1 MITMVVITLALA
13 ALVMV
18 IYNIVRK
25 KGDQYNQIVL
35 NHQDYESRTLP
46 YKRGSIRDRNGT
58 YLATSEKVYN
68 LILDPKQ
75 MLPDDGSEQDYQ
87 YLDATIS
94 ALNECFGYDKD
105 ELKKLINDK
114 KDSYYVIYKKQL
126 SADQKEAFENLEN
139 EKNAEYKKLP
149 RSQGGA
155 KRVGGVWFEEDYKR
169 VYPYNQ
175 VASNVVGFALK
186 DGSGG
191 SGGIEQYYNST
202 LTGNSGREYGY
213 LNESNPERVVKSP
226 QNGDDLI
233 STIDINIQRICE
245 KYINEWQS
253 EVGSKVAA
261 VVVMD
266 PNTGEVLAMATNSEY
281 NLNDPYNLEPYY
293 TEAQIAAMDDKAK
306 TDALSQMWRNYCV
319 SDTYEPGSPQKV
331 FTVAGALEEAA
342 VKPDSTYFCKGYLDV
357 AGQIIHCDDRS
368 GHGNLTLTQGLVKSC
383 NVVMMTVA
391 GTEGKD
397 KFCAYQKLFGFGS
410 KTGIDLPAE
419 ADTSGLVYK
428 PDDMGPVDLATNSFG
443 QNYNCTMIQMSAAY
457 CSLINGGS
465 YYEPHVIKQILN
477 DQGAVVKKV
486 EPKLVRETVSEGTSN
501 FIKNALY
508 LTVSGDG
515 GTGSAAAIPGYKIAG
530 KTGTAEKQPRNAKN
544 YLVSFA
550 GFAPAYDP
558 QVFCYV
564 VLDTPNLPPGPEQAH
579 SKFAATIF
587 QKIMTEVLPYMN
599 IFPDTGDDSGDTAG
613 EQEGIISRGSGQP
626 SGGALQPSGGASS
639 QPSGGAS
646 QSSGGASQPSGGT
659 SQPSGGASQPSGTS
673 RPSGA
678 SQPSK
683 AAAQSSA
690 ASKPAGSGSNKKPA
704 EEESRGQAAAS
715 RAETGGADEVIPP
728 ENLYPDRM
736 PGQSGADTATEAQST
751 AAPSPAPPISPA

>member
-1 MITMVVITLALA
+1 MQEKLVITMVVITLALA

-25 KGDQYNQIVL
+25 KGDEYNQIVM

-46 YKRGSIRDRNGT
+46 YKRGSIKDRNGT

-75 MLPDDGSEQDYQ
+75 MLPDEQSDQNYQ
-87 YLDATIS
+87 YVDATIN

-105 ELKKLINDK
+105 ELKKLVNDK
-114 KDSYYVIYKKQL
+114 KDSYYVVYQKQL
-126 SADQKEAFENLEN
+126 SADQKETFENLEK

-149 RSQGGA
+149 RDKGGTQ
-155 KRVGGVWFEEDYKR
+155 RVGGVWFEEEYR
-169 VYPYNQ
+169 RIYPYNQ
-175 VASNVVGFALK
+175 LASNVIGFALK

-202 LTGNSGREYGY
+202 LTGNNGREYGY

-226 QNGDDLI
+226 QNGETLI
-233 STIDINIQRICE
+233 STIDINIQKICE
-245 KYINEWQS
+245 KYINEWQADI
-253 EVGSKVAA
+253 GSKVAA

-266 PNTGEVLAMATNSEY
+266 PKTGEVLAMASNSQY

-293 TEAQIAAMDDKAK
+293 TADQIAAMDDQTKSA
-306 TDALSQMWRNYCV
+306 ALSTMWRNYCV
-319 SDTYEPGSPQKV
+319 SDTFEPGSPQKV

-342 VKPDSTYFCKGYLDV
+342 VKPDSTYVCKGFLSIGGHD
-357 AGQIIHCDDRS
+357 IHCVNRN
-368 GHGNLTLTQGLVKSC
+368 GHGLLTLTQGLMKSC

-397 KFCAYQKLFGFGS
+397 NFCAYQKLFGFGS

-419 ADTSGLVYK
+419 ADTSGLVYT
-428 PDDMGPVDLATNSFG
+428 PDDMGPTDLATNAFG

-465 YYEPHVIKQILN
+465 YYEPHVVKQILN
-477 DQGAVVKKV
+477 DQGAVIKKI
-486 EPKLVRETVSEGTSN
+486 EPKLVRETVSEGTAN
-501 FIKNALY
+501 FIRNALY
-508 LTVSGDG
+508 LTVSGEG

-579 SKFAATIF
+579 SKFATDIF
-587 QKIMTEVLPYMN
+587 RKIMTEVLPYMN
-599 IFPDTGDDSGDTAG
+599 IFPDTDEGDGNDSKSQ
-613 EQEGIISRGSGQP
+613 QEGIIKATTP
-626 SGGALQPSGGASS
+626 SS
-639 QPSGGAS
+639 QAGES
-646 QSSGGASQPSGGT
+646 
-659 SQPSGGASQPSGTS
+659 
-673 RPSGA
+673 
-678 SQPSK
+678 
-683 AAAQSSA
+683 SSA
-690 ASKPAGSGSNKKPA
+690 PA
-704 EEESRGQAAAS
+704 EPTEGNKTETKAETKTETKAETKAETRKET
-715 RAETGGADEVIPP
+715 RAETGKETKAPKESSAAETAPSSDAADEVIPDDNSYP
-728 ENLYPDRM
+728 EKM
-736 PGQSGADTATEAQST
+736 PGQSAPDTGTEEESST
-751 AAPSPAPPISPA
+751 AAPAPISPA